1 MMEQEKREICDASH
15 DTGTTH
21 NTEKRTPLEN
31 VSTPNEDPQSEL
43 ILHGAQLWLLL
54 GVLYLSVYLLA
65 LELTMLSTVIP
76 TLTNEFGTVADI
88 SWYESAYV
96 LPLCVLSPVVAKF
109 YGQFRIKHVYLTFM
123 AIFEIGLIVCAIAR
137 SSHGFIIGRALNG
150 LGASGQF
157 SGCMLILSCVC
168 DASVRPLSTA
178 LAMAMIPV
186 GSMTG
191 PVIAGVVTARIG
203 WRWCFWI
210 LLPMGGA
217 VIIIIAI
224 IKIAEQSEKPTFNKG
239 LKKLP
244 STLDPIGFF
253 LFAGGIIM
261 LLLALTWGGNQYPWF
276 STLIIGLLCGSL
288 AANLAFCVWVWYKG
302 DAALIPSSSLTQR
315 PVYIGSLVI
324 FLQGGASQAIPFFL
338 PLWFQAVKG
347 DNPIQSAIHLLPS
360 LATSILG
367 LVVFGSLLRKLPY
380 IPLWATTGSLIASIG
395 SGLCS
400 TLSPNTSIGKWVGFQ
415 ILTSFGRGMAL
426 QVPITAV
433 QELLPLKQHAVS
445 LSILNVFLHLG
456 LATSVSAC
464 QTIFNVQLPA
474 LLHRYAPDVNVTAI
488 VEAGATDARHFVEP
502 AQLPG
507 FLHGYNKAITTVFY
521 FPTAAC
527 VVAALVSCA
536 FEWKSIALTD
546 EAKEDNDPAS
556 MS

>member
-1 MMEQEKREICDASH
+1 
-15 DTGTTH
+15 
-21 NTEKRTPLEN
+21 
-31 VSTPNEDPQSEL
+31 
-43 ILHGAQLWLLL
+43 
-54 GVLYLSVYLLA
+54 
-65 LELTMLSTVIP
+65 
-76 TLTNEFGTVADI
+76 
-88 SWYESAYV
+88 
-96 LPLCVLSPVVAKF
+96 
-109 YGQFRIKHVYLTFM
+109 
-123 AIFEIGLIVCAIAR
+123 
-137 SSHGFIIGRALNG
+137 
-150 LGASGQF
+150 
-157 SGCMLILSCVC
+157 
-168 DASVRPLSTA
+168 
-178 LAMAMIPV
+178 
-186 GSMTG
+186 
-191 PVIAGVVTARIG
+191 
-203 WRWCFWI
+203 
-210 LLPMGGA
+210 MGGA

-426 QVPITAV
+426 QVVSFCPRRKNHAGSNTAMPWQPITAV

-507 FLHGYNKAITTVFY
+507 FLHGYNKAITTVFVCVILAELN
-521 FPTAAC
+521 TSTCAANLLLL
-527 VVAALVSCA
+527 LVFSHGSVCCSSSC
-536 FEWKSIALTD
+536 
-546 EAKEDNDPAS
+546 
-556 MS
+556 